1 MRLYLCLCLHKRS
14 VRGVTEARNRGGEV
28 VLSLCKLPYLK
39 GHAPR
44 GVGERDT
51 QTDTQTGR
59 QTGTD
64 RQADRQTDRQ
74 AHRHTGTQTD
84 RQTGTQTDRQT
95 DRHTDRQTDT
105 PTHTHTHTDTEGG
118 SGLLESRQSLR
129 SAV

>member
-51 QTDTQTGR
+51 QTDTQTGTQTDR
-59 QTGTD
+59 QTD

-74 AHRHTGTQTD
+74 TD
-84 RQTGTQTDRQT
+84 RQANRQT
-95 DRHTDRQTDT
+95 DANSSAR
-105 PTHTHTHTDTEGG
+105 GG
-118 SGLLESRQSLR
+118 LKLPRLK
-129 SAV
+129 